1 MKKSSQ
7 QNAHSFNKLPK
18 NNSVMNTNQQQIL
31 LMNVLINQG
40 MSKAQAEAQVQAQ
53 MHNVG
58 SKTLKEGRSS
68 QGFEGNM

>member
-1 MKKSSQ
+1 
-7 QNAHSFNKLPK
+7 
-18 NNSVMNTNQQQIL
+18 MNTNQQQIL